1 LDRDQQ
7 VSRLVQLDI
16 SQHFASTRAS
26 RSVNVLEEKSSSW
39 INVTNNLEAL
49 NDERI
54 IHTKEET
61 GYRHLYIS
69 DFNSGSSV
77 QLTRGE
83 WQVMNASIWVDQEHQ
98 TVFFLANSGS
108 FLEQHL
114 CCIDFRGEN
123 FRVLTP
129 SGYHHKA
136 FVFLKRGLVVLEVS
150 NIHLVNSWLV
160 CSISFSDSIQLHSQ
174 FRIPIHRVDAV
185 DSTPLPSPVLFS
197 FSHSELEF
205 FACLFCPADFDERKR
220 HKTMVFV
227 YGGPHVQLVTNQY
240 SLRLNSRIQ
249 AMVTA
254 GFLVAIVD
262 GRGSW
267 NRGLGFESSIL
278 KKMGSVEVQDQV
290 ELVGHLVKVGIC
302 DPSHVGIHGW
312 SYGGYMSLMCLAQ
325 RPDIFRV
332 CISGAPVTSW
342 EFYDTGYTER
352 YMKTPQSNPEGYKTS
367 SVLNFL
373 DNFPDE

>member
-1 LDRDQQ
+1 
-7 VSRLVQLDI
+7 
-16 SQHFASTRAS
+16 
-26 RSVNVLEEKSSSW
+26 
-39 INVTNNLEAL
+39 
-49 NDERI
+49 
-54 IHTKEET
+54 
-61 GYRHLYIS
+61 
-69 DFNSGSSV
+69 
-77 QLTRGE
+77 
-83 WQVMNASIWVDQEHQ
+83 
-98 TVFFLANSGS
+98 
-108 FLEQHL
+108 
-114 CCIDFRGEN
+114 
-123 FRVLTP
+123 
-129 SGYHHKA
+129 
-136 FVFLKRGLVVLEVS
+136 
-150 NIHLVNSWLV
+150 
-160 CSISFSDSIQLHSQ
+160 
-174 FRIPIHRVDAV
+174 
-185 DSTPLPSPVLFS
+185 
-197 FSHSELEF
+197 
-205 FACLFCPADFDERKR
+205 
-220 HKTMVFV
+220 
-227 YGGPHVQLVTNQY
+227 
-240 SLRLNSRIQ
+240 
-249 AMVTA
+249 MVTA